1 MLQINRIFCLL
12 EISWIAEVFWEENYI
27 FLNWLTTSSTKYY
40 TTKISH
46 WKMFYRE
53 NVNKNVDVVQI
64 VISTV
69 NCNSF
74 YFKMETRE
82 RRSDNWQS
90 TMLFAALSKALQHL
104 LHRGAK
110 SSFSHQ
116 SDCCLFYTIVDGT
129 HCSNSI
135 PQCQCLK

>member
-1 MLQINRIFCLL
+1 MNCWIF
-12 EISWIAEVFWEENYI
+12 SKKNWNI
-27 FLNWLTTSSTKYY
+27 FLTNNSTKYY
-40 TTKISH
+40 TIKISR
-46 WKMFYRE
+46 WKLFFRE
-53 NVNKNVDVVQI
+53 NLNKNVEWCTDVVQI

-69 NCNSF
+69 NCNPF
-74 YFKMETRE
+74 YFKMETRERE

-129 HCSNSI
+129 HCSNFI
-135 PQCQCLK
+135 PQYECLK